1 MYLRYNTGNMESKDH
16 VVTIILGSV
25 TVLVSIL
32 ILSHPWF
39 IALTLATIVS
49 GVSEFLIKEVPRD
62 TEDYDETQYEL
73 WNVIMGS
80 EEDQSEE
87 KDDRII
93 ENSDHGSEESV
104 EDDELEKTYN

>member
-1 MYLRYNTGNMESKDH
+1 MESKDH
-16 VVTIILGSV
+16 VVTIILGSA
-25 TVLVSIL
+25 TVLVSML
-32 ILSHPWF
+32 ILSQPWF

-73 WNVIMGS
+73 WNVMMGS
-80 EEDQSEE
+80 DEDQSEE
-87 KDDRII
+87 EETEDRVIKDSDR
-93 ENSDHGSEESV
+93 GSEESA

>member
-1 MYLRYNTGNMESKDH
+1 MESKDH

-25 TVLVSIL
+25 TVLVSML
-32 ILSHPWF
+32 ILSQPWF

-73 WNVIMGS
+73 WNVMIGS
-80 EEDQSEE
+80 DEDQSEE
-87 KDDRII
+87 EEAEDKVIR
-93 ENSDHGSEESV
+93 NSDHGSKESA